1 MSENKIIERIEKLLR
16 LAKNQSNT
24 PEGETAAKMATKLM
38 LAHAIEM
45 SQIDLDKDRTNDPF
59 VRRQFECPKTAWT
72 RTLGRIIGNHCYCK
86 FAFSTWGRYGG
97 TFYGHKSDTEVAV
110 YLYEICKK
118 QIERAWRKHARALPH
133 DYERFVGFRF
143 NEGKRFRS
151 SAVHGLDDKL
161 CRMREEEMGQLESD
175 TYAIVV
181 NRRKQVNKWANEK
194 YSFSS
199 GNIGRDYGSSRAG
212 YEAGKRVRVGRGI
225 DGATDP
231 RRIRG

>member
-59 VRRQFECPKTAWT
+59 VRREFKCPKTAWT

-97 TFYGHKSDTEVAV
+97 TFYGYKSDTEVAV
-110 YLYEICKK
+110 YLFDICKK
-118 QIERAWRKHARALPH
+118 QIERAARKHLRTIP
-133 DYERFVGFRF
+133 DWERFH
-143 NEGKRFRS
+143 EGKRFRS
-151 SAVHGLDDKL
+151 SAVNGLDHKL
-161 CRMREEEMGQLESD
+161 CRIREEELGQLESD
-175 TYAIVV
+175 TYALVV
-181 NRRKQVNKWANEK
+181 GRRRQAEAWANEK

-199 GNIGRDYGSSRAG
+199 GNIGRDYGSSSAG

>member
-45 SQIDLDKDRTNDPF
+45 SQIDLDKDRTNDPMVQRTF
-59 VRRQFECPKTAWT
+59 KCPKTAWT
-72 RTLGRIIGNHCYCK
+72 RSLGAAIGQHCYCK
-86 FAFSTWGRYGG
+86 FAFRTWGKDGG
-97 TFYGHKSDTEVAV
+97 VFYGYKSDTEVAV
-110 YLYEICKK
+110 YLFDICKK
-118 QIERAWRKHARALPH
+118 QIERAARKHLKDIP
-133 DYERFVGFRF
+133 DWERFR
-143 NEGKRFRS
+143 EGKRFRG
-151 SAVHGLDDKL
+151 SAVNGLDHKL
-161 CRMREEEMGQLESD
+161 CDMREKEMGQLESS

-181 NRRKQVNKWANEK
+181 NRRKQVVEWADNKF
-194 YSFSS
+194 SFRN
-199 GNIGRDYGSSRAG
+199 GNIGRNYGSSSAG

-231 RRIRG
+231 RRIGG